1 MMFLFSFKGRIGPLA
16 YAAASFAIL
25 FSQYVAAF
33 VAAKVVGVP
42 LTPDWELLIT
52 PLRSAVVVARASNL
66 VLLLALAYWLIAS
79 WALAALAFRRAAD
92 ANIAEW
98 IATFVIAPIV
108 QIPAILILCAL
119 PSRARVPAA
128 TAETP
133 VSATS
138 GREFTLNPSDWA
150 AAAQAVVAGM
160 GLTLAS
166 VAAGALIFGAYGFG
180 MFVVSP
186 FVIGAMAGYLANR
199 RVDIG
204 PLRTALVIIVAA
216 GFGGIALVVAALEGI
231 VCIILASP
239 LGGIVALVGGML
251 GREVA
256 LYSRRSGRQTFSSL
270 ALLPLVFAFENVVS
284 ATTAFDTRE
293 TILVD
298 APPAAVWNAIVHM
311 APLDAPRPLPFR
323 LGLAYPLG
331 GRIVG
336 EGVGAV
342 RLGEFSTGT
351 AVERVTEWVPAR
363 KLAFVVVDD
372 VPAMR
377 ELSPY
382 RDVHTPH
389 VVGYFTTT
397 STSFELLPQANGQ
410 TEIVELASH
419 TLKLDPIFYW
429 LPLAR
434 WVIHENNTRVL
445 QHIRRQSERAAGTG

>member
-1 MMFLFSFKGRIGPLA
+1 
-16 YAAASFAIL
+16 
-25 FSQYVAAF
+25 
-33 VAAKVVGVP
+33 
-42 LTPDWELLIT
+42 
-52 PLRSAVVVARASNL
+52 
-66 VLLLALAYWLIAS
+66 
-79 WALAALAFRRAAD
+79 
-92 ANIAEW
+92 
-98 IATFVIAPIV
+98 
-108 QIPAILILCAL
+108 
-119 PSRARVPAA
+119 
-128 TAETP
+128 
-133 VSATS
+133 
-138 GREFTLNPSDWA
+138 
-150 AAAQAVVAGM
+150 M

-204 PLRTALVIIVAA
+204 PLRTALVIVVAA
-216 GFGGIALVVAALEGI
+216 GFGGIALIVAALEGI
-231 VCIILASP
+231 VCILLASP

-256 LYSRRSGRQTFSSL
+256 LFSRRSGRQTFSSL
-270 ALLPLVFAFENVVS
+270 ALLPLVFAVENVVA

-311 APLDAPRPLPFR
+311 APLDAPQPLPFR

-363 KLAFVVVDD
+363 KLAFVVIDD
-372 VPAMR
+372 VPAMQPSMPASEPCCAPPIIGGAR
-377 ELSPY
+377 LLYGLSQRRASPY
-382 RDVHTPH
+382 SGQAPPP
-389 VVGYFTTT
+389 
-397 STSFELLPQANGQ
+397 PQKVNKCHRLWSIQRLIAFIAFPRRLCFG
-410 TEIVELASH
+410 
-419 TLKLDPIFYW
+419 
-429 LPLAR
+429 AR
-434 WVIHENNTRVL
+434 
-445 QHIRRQSERAAGTG
+445 G